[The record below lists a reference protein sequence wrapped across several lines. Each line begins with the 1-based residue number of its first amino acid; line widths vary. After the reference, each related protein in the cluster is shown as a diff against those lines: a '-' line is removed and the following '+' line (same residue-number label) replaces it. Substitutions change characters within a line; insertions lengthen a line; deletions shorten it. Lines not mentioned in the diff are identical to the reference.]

1 MHCPIWPIPAMPI
14 NTNGIASIAND
25 VIAICLIIIT
35 TILNTII
42 KKFNIAI
49 HTFTGKINNSL
60 HTFIFTAF

>member
-1 MHCPIWPIPAMPI
+1 MHRAIWSIPSMPI

-25 VIAICLIIIT
+25 VMTICLIIVA
-35 TILNTII
+35 TILNTFI

-60 HTFIFTAF
+60 HAFILVTS